1 LRVTDLELLFLD
13 FLNSDVRDYLGSG
26 RRTDRLRD
34 PEWLT
39 AFLTRWGLEDAGQ
52 PGRATLAEL
61 VELRAAMRR
70 VAEAAI
76 AGREAADEDVE
87 AISAALS
94 ATTLRRRLVRDG
106 ATYRVDSVA
115 ARHDWAWAKAEIA
128 ASFADL
134 LANQDVGR
142 LKTCGNPDCGW
153 AFYDESKSR
162 TRRWCAD
169 ACGNLVKV
177 RRFRSARR

>member
-52 PGRATLAEL
+52 PGRGTLAEL

-94 ATTLRRRLVRDG
+94 ATTLRRR
-106 ATYRVDSVA
+106 
-115 ARHDWAWAKAEIA
+115 HWAWAKAEIA